1 MENTK
6 EFIEG
11 QDFGIETI
19 AVTMEGITKGIQ
31 KWYEIIKK
39 DPEARKVA
47 TAFLKPY
54 WESIDWNDEKSVDR
68 GLNTMIY
75 EIASIIFCFDKKSID
90 DFPVIDLPVDKAP
103 HLSNKDRD
111 KLYIDIDISCLD
123 NCNFIDGYFTEDYDH
138 TKMVRIF
145 TALFRPLSLKT
156 LSNLIA
162 KSVNKEFKTKL
173 KADEI
178 VFPTL
183 EELQDKEG
191 KVCIGDSWVYEPYEF
206 ANHHQFDN
214 YFRLIPEHLV
224 TKVLEFF
231 AENEEPDEVLKEYQ
245 SHIDLRAEKKVV
257 DQQVDDWYH
266 DDPDIAIR
274 EILGVDGFDWYE
286 IDGQSYLMT
295 ADD

>member
-1 MENTK
+1 MQNTK

-19 AVTMEGITKGIQ
+19 AVTMEGIVKGIQ

-54 WESIDWNDEKSVDR
+54 WEAIDWNDEKSVDR

-75 EIASIIFCFDKKSID
+75 EIASIIFCFNDKLID
-90 DFPVIDLPVDKAP
+90 DFSVIDLPVDKAP

-111 KLYIDIDISCLD
+111 KLYIDIDIPCLD
-123 NCNFIDGYFTEDYDH
+123 KCNYIDGHFTENYDH

-145 TALFRPLSLKT
+145 TALFRPLPLKT
-156 LSNLIA
+156 LSKLIA
-162 KSVNKEFKTKL
+162 KNVNKEFKTKL
-173 KADEI
+173 KADEV

-183 EELQDKEG
+183 EKLQDKEG
-191 KVCIGDSWVYEPYEF
+191 KVCIGDAWVYEPYEF

-214 YFRLIPEHLV
+214 YFKLIPDDLV
-224 TKVLEFF
+224 TTVLESA
-231 AENEEPDEVLKEYQ
+231 AEHEDADEVSKEYQ
-245 SHIDLRAEKKVV
+245 SHVDLREKNEIL

-266 DDPDIAIR
+266 EDPNSAIQ
-274 EILGVDGFDWYE
+274 EILGCAEFEWLV
-286 IDGQSYLMT
+286 IDGQNYLMT
-295 ADD
+295 LDD